1 MSGKNF
7 YKNKKSF
14 EIDAIDIDK
23 EPYGK
28 KAHLN
33 TLLDIMMMMSLKFY
47 LYGFLKWLALIVIR
61 QYLSRLAVCSCH
73 FTYATSLVKW
83 LSVRLRMK
91 WFWIG
96 VQL

>member
-61 QYLSRLAVCSCH
+61 QCLSRWRYVLV
-73 FTYATSLVKW
+73 TS
-83 LSVRLRMK
+83 RMRPV
-91 WFWIG
+91 WSNG
-96 VQL
+96 